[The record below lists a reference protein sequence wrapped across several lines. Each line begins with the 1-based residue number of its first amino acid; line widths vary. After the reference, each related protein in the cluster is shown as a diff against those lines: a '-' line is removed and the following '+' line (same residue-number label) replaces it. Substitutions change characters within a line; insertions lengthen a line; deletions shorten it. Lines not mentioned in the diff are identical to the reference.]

1 MAWKRAFACLPSVT
15 APSIPVSALQRE
27 VVPAALSDDHYL
39 PIQETFQF
47 LPVLNFSFP
56 KLQLPNY
63 RLLST
68 LWICSLRKA
77 GIFLFHFWPFAL
89 TVREDDN
96 WSYGR
101 RGREAVRK
109 WKCYEIHK
117 NYFSV
122 VPMLFFSFSFLKEKR
137 NFFTQTHHRESK
149 LRGSFF
155 FNKLVKVL

>member
-15 APSIPVSALQRE
+15 APSIPLSALQRE
-27 VVPAALSDDHYL
+27 AVPTALSDDHYL

-68 LWICSLRKA
+68 LWICSLRRA
-77 GIFLFHFWPFAL
+77 GIFLFHFWPFAV

-96 WSYGR
+96 WSCGR

-122 VPMLFFSFSFLKEKR
+122 APMLF
-137 NFFTQTHHRESK
+137 
-149 LRGSFF
+149 SFF
-155 FNKLVKVL
+155 FSKGEKEIFSPKPTREKANKKVLFSLTN